1 MNTNDTIC
9 AIATA
14 PGGAIGLIRISG
26 PRAITCLTPLFRP
39 AGNKPLN
46 KRPDHSLTFGQL
58 TDPSTGEM
66 IDEVLVSLFH
76 AGHSYTGEESVEI
89 SCHGSSY
96 ILNRVISL
104 LISEGCRSARPGEFT
119 QRAFLNG
126 RMDLSQAEAVA
137 DLIASQSAASHR
149 IAMSQMRGDF
159 SKALARLREQLLHI
173 TSLMELELDFS
184 EEDVEFA
191 DRQQLITLTEEIIT
205 AISRL
210 VKSFHTGNSI
220 KKGVPVAIIG
230 PTNAGKSTLLNALLH
245 EERAIVS
252 DIHGTT
258 RDTIEDCIT
267 LGGILFR
274 FIDTA
279 GIRETTDTI
288 ENLGIERSFRMADQ
302 ADIVL
307 LVTDCCGNTLSS
319 EQMAEIIRRC
329 SGKSLIHLI
338 NKMDLNT
345 PTAHDTASSPTSSS
359 TYTGTI
365 AQTLYISAKEQQGI
379 EELEQLLTDIISQQL
394 SQEELLITNA
404 RHFEALTHALDAIL
418 RVKTGM
424 EEGLP
429 GDLIS
434 QDLRE
439 CIFHLAEIVGGQ
451 ITSDEVLHTVF
462 REFCIGK

>member
-1 MNTNDTIC
+1 M
-9 AIATA
+9 
-14 PGGAIGLIRISG
+14 
-26 PRAITCLTPLFRP
+26 
-39 AGNKPLN
+39 
-46 KRPDHSLTFGQL
+46 
-58 TDPSTGEM
+58 
-66 IDEVLVSLFH
+66 
-76 AGHSYTGEESVEI
+76 
-89 SCHGSSY
+89 
-96 ILNRVISL
+96 
-104 LISEGCRSARPGEFT
+104 
-119 QRAFLNG
+119 
-126 RMDLSQAEAVA
+126 
-137 DLIASQSAASHR
+137 
-149 IAMSQMRGDF
+149 
-159 SKALARLREQLLHI
+159 
-173 TSLMELELDFS
+173 
-184 EEDVEFA
+184 
-191 DRQQLITLTEEIIT
+191 
-205 AISRL
+205 
-210 VKSFHTGNSI
+210 
-220 KKGVPVAIIG
+220 
-230 PTNAGKSTLLNALLH
+230 
-245 EERAIVS
+245 S

-365 AQTLYISAKEQQGI
+365 AQPLYISAKEQQGI